1 MAYKKPEQVAE
12 ALKQGCLKYESVLQ
26 SISRYRRLD
35 RIERVLIYLVGA
47 ELYRHWC
54 RQNGLKHLE
63 GATEDD
69 LV

>member
-1 MAYKKPEQVAE
+1 MTFHGKV
-12 ALKQGCLKYESVLQ
+12 
-26 SISRYRRLD
+26 
-35 RIERVLIYLVGA
+35 RVLDACPGSGKTTKLW
-47 ELYRHWC
+47 RHWC